1 MNTILSI
8 LVLLAL
14 IILTIVFI
22 ILSVNKDE
30 FWDNFK
36 GDE

>member
-8 LVLLAL
+8 LVLLIL
-14 IILTIVFI
+14 IIITIALV
-22 ILSVNKDE
+22 ILSINKNE
-30 FWDNFK
+30 LWDNFK